1 MTLTFC
7 YSLAI
12 IDVIAHMT
20 IIANESI
27 IVKIAVFLL
36 FPVGSKHRSIRAV
49 I

>member
-27 IVKIAVFLL
+27 IVKIAVFYYSLL
-36 FPVGSKHRSIRAV
+36 VLNTEADV
-49 I
+49 Q